1 MAYWDVGDGRPLVLL
16 HAFPLSGEMWR
27 PQIDAA
33 RLTHRVIVPDLRGF
47 GETVGAVGGGSLGV
61 MADDL
66 VGLLDRLGIDRFIFG
81 GLSMGGYLAF
91 EILRRIDRSRVTGLI
106 LADTRAGADSE
117 EARQGRLEMADR
129 AERDGP
135 GPIADAMVGRLLGS
149 TSLQSRSELVEQV
162 RAVIVANSGAGIA
175 GAQRAMA
182 SRPDS
187 TALLS
192 DLEMPTLVLVGEE
205 DALTPPTEAEAMA
218 AALPAA
224 TLARIPNA
232 GHLSNMENAT
242 AFNAEML
249 SWLARA

>member
-47 GETVGAVGGGSLGV
+47 GETDGAEGGGSLGV

-129 AERDGP
+129 AERDGS
-135 GPIADAMVGRLLGS
+135 GPIADAMVGRLLGA
-149 TSLQSRSELVEQV
+149 TTLH
-162 RAVIVANSGAGIA
+162 
-175 GAQRAMA
+175 
-182 SRPDS
+182 SRPEIGQNS
-187 TALLS
+187 S
-192 DLEMPTLVLVGEE
+192 
-205 DALTPPTEAEAMA
+205 
-218 AALPAA
+218 
-224 TLARIPNA
+224 
-232 GHLSNMENAT
+232 
-242 AFNAEML
+242 
-249 SWLARA
+249 